1 MDGLNHVGIYSFFY
15 LTDDF
20 LEKHKI
26 QIRNGLRLAPLV
38 IGLAGSWEGEAN
50 SKMIQASLVKYL
62 RIFTLSVYKYLFSKM
77 CNINHLCTHG
87 HKRSSCQED
96 PILCS
101 LNNMLCV
108 RLHIVWVILL

>member
-50 SKMIQASLVKYL
+50 SKMISCKILANFHFECLQ
-62 RIFTLSVYKYLFSKM
+62 IFIFQNV
-77 CNINHLCTHG
+77 
-87 HKRSSCQED
+87 
-96 PILCS
+96 
-101 LNNMLCV
+101 
-108 RLHIVWVILL
+108 